1 MTNDFNPGLCEPG
14 EPDDSSLS
22 ESLRRLQR
30 QAHLAGPATAL
41 NAWASARSQPEGH
54 LARTIE
60 DEIVPR
66 LLLSRLESR
75 QVGEQ
80 PSALAG
86 GDVEALAQLLLQ
98 PDPAVAIAFVEAK
111 RDQGVG
117 LAELYLGLLAPAARL
132 LGEWWHE
139 DRCSFLDVTLGLCS
153 LHRLLHSLSP
163 RFVNESAGAG
173 HGKRILLMPAPGEQ
187 HTFGLIMVVD
197 FFRRSGW
204 DVRFDDSDSI
214 DDLARLVRREWFSV
228 VGVSVGCDARVS
240 SVAQSIRS
248 LRKASC
254 NRSLGVMVGGPL
266 LNGRPDLVQA
276 MGADAT
282 ACDGIGAVRQAEH
295 VLGLLAARN

>member
-1 MTNDFNPGLCEPG
+1 LQIQARPAEPAAA
-14 EPDDSSLS
+14 
-22 ESLRRLQR
+22 
-30 QAHLAGPATAL
+30 AHAR
-41 NAWASARSQPEGH
+41 ASGRSQPDAQ

-66 LLLSRLESR
+66 LLLSRLEGRSA
-75 QVGEQ
+75 GERR
-80 PSALAG
+80 STLES
-86 GDVEALAQLLLQ
+86 GDVEALAHLLLK
-98 PDPAVAIAFVEAK
+98 PDPALALAFVEAR
-111 RDQGVG
+111 RDQGLPLSEV
-117 LAELYLGLLAPAARL
+117 YLGLLAPTARL
-132 LGEWWHE
+132 LGEWWHD

-153 LHRLLHSLSP
+153 LHRLLHGLSP
-163 RFVNESAGAG
+163 RFVNEADGAG
-173 HGKRILLMPAPGEQ
+173 HGKRILLIPAPGEQ

-204 DVRFDDSDSI
+204 EVRFDDSDSI

-248 LRKASC
+248 LRKASS